1 MLGSKIEMERKCTS
15 SWPWRKKLEKITST
29 APTTS
34 SLLLIDPSR
43 ASFDDSPSAYMQYPE
58 LQQYG
63 QIRPPA
69 EATTMRVG
77 HGGSDETV
85 EMLAKKIVDISSRLA
100 AKDELA
106 NQQSR
111 IAKDAVADLI
121 KKDEQLKQHGLALK
135 EEKSARVK
143 AEDDCLSLKQELDRT
158 CQQKGVVEARMMQL
172 NGALKECM
180 DEMQHAKDQLEQ
192 KAQETAFRNREWDKL
207 KNELET
213 ENAELKRQLMEVT
226 ADNIAISKSLQERGR
241 NLNEIIETRG
251 KVESESKVLQVQIES
266 LHKDMDAYKYE
277 IHVLKKEIQIRNDE
291 KEQNRKHAD
300 TTHKQHLESVKKIAK
315 LESECNRLR
324 ALVRKKL
331 PGPAVIAQMRVE
343 GDHVGKKRLP
353 SPKMIPDQRD
363 VEALNGRL
371 MAMED
376 ETKLLK
382 ESLAK
387 RTAELQVAR
396 QLCARSTSRLSS
408 AESIIEAM
416 ARGQTLSAS
425 CSEENHATS
434 LSHKCD
440 SMQQQSF
447 TLSPAPVS
455 GGIETMEVMDW
466 ALSSEDGNNNDD
478 ELSSAESWASA
489 LIAELSQIKK
499 DDGHPTMKTDENGK
513 PSIRIIGPIVQ
524 DLDLHTALQELNTK
538 LSSIGESILA
548 LPSSMRCMGNQGLVN
563 EMKPLS
569 FGMLGQLMEEF
580 AFMKQLLVE
589 VQKAIESEET
599 NQGSNTNKTYDS
611 SMTDACN
618 EDVTLVES
626 HGEQD
631 TYMGFVRKIIEA
643 VSVSADQSKQEN
655 LESGSVERVF
665 MRLQMVADALNGGSS
680 LHLSEAAAVNLLCNV
695 GDLVKEHCIAAWTPK
710 DVVGGQKLGKETG
723 RSEIDMSVNEVTSG
737 ETVLAA
743 DNGIMSV
750 TDESRRS
757 VEIGTN
763 IIVARSSYEALDGK
777 QGSNVNVGDDGEPVV
792 GETDNVSMLDVG
804 KNGAHSAIDHVKFDM
819 EESEGKLNAIELT
832 LQMEL
837 LQQEVERLR
846 GERDELAAK
855 LAASQGQLEQ
865 QLARVATLDA
875 ESLLL
880 ASEKASMARELTE
893 TIARNQRL
901 EEDLAEARASLDDL
915 RQQVS
920 SLTSALAEQAAGCQ
934 ELQGSFM
941 GLAGVG
947 TSSKERTEVEANS
960 EGKQRKEREIA
971 SAKAQLAECQRTIL
985 VLGSQLRTLS
995 SAQDNVAAEQLFDSS
1010 LESASPTDQI
1020 SLPPMAMAYGAG
1032 HVADRCSSRSRRV
1045 HAAGGYVRTR
1055 GGRLLSAEQYWGS
1068 STGETRSPV
1077 AGGESHATPSHPSYS
1092 GRQVAVPRHMYS
1104 AACAQSPLHEYATEH
1119 SAYTYSPPETA
1130 LSSPATSPA
1139 RYNLQGVKA
1148 PPISKAP
1155 PNKAAATAAAPN
1167 KATATAAAAASGGVG
1182 FPPPSPA
1189 RRASRIARFFAR
1201 TKTVQ

>member
-1 MLGSKIEMERKCTS
+1 MMGSKIEMERKSTS
-15 SWPWRKKLEKITST
+15 SWPWRKKLEKITNA

-34 SLLLIDPSR
+34 SLLLIDPFR
-43 ASFDDSPSAYMQYPE
+43 PSFDDSPSAYMQYPE

-63 QIRPPA
+63 QTRPP
-69 EATTMRVG
+69 ATTMRAG
-77 HGGSDETV
+77 HGGSEETV
-85 EMLAKKIVDISSRLA
+85 EMLAKKIVDLSSRLA
-100 AKDELA
+100 VKDELA

-111 IAKDAVADLI
+111 IAKDAVGDLI
-121 KKDEQLKQHGLALK
+121 KKDEQLKQHVLALK

-143 AEDDCLSLKQELDRT
+143 AEDDCLSSKQELDRT
-158 CQQKGVVEARMMQL
+158 CQQKVVVEARMMQL

-180 DEMQHAKDQLEQ
+180 DEMRHAKDQLEQ

-213 ENAELKRQLMEVT
+213 ENAELKKQLMEVT

-241 NLNEIIETRG
+241 SLNEIIETRG

-277 IHVLKKEIQIRNDE
+277 IHILKKEIQIRNDE

-324 ALVRKKL
+324 ALVRKRL

-387 RTAELQVAR
+387 RTTELQVAR

-478 ELSSAESWASA
+478 ELSSAESWASV

-548 LPSSMRCMGNQGLVN
+548 LPSSMRCVGDQGLVN

-569 FGMLGQLMEEF
+569 FGMLSQLMEEF
-580 AFMKQLLVE
+580 AFVKQLLVE

-599 NQGSNTNKTYDS
+599 NQGSNTNKTDDS

-618 EDVTLVES
+618 EDMTLVER
-626 HGEQD
+626 HIGKD

-643 VSVSADQSKQEN
+643 LSVSADQSKQEN
-655 LESGSVERVF
+655 LESGSVERAFV
-665 MRLQMVADALNGGSS
+665 RLQMVADALNGGCN
-680 LHLSEAAAVNLLCNV
+680 LHLSEVAAVNLLCNV

-710 DVVGGQKLGKETG
+710 DVDLGQKLGKETS
-723 RSEIDMSVNEVTSG
+723 RSKIDMSVNEVTSG
-737 ETVLAA
+737 GTVLAV
-743 DNGIMSV
+743 DNGLMSV

-763 IIVARSSYEALDGK
+763 IIVARSSCEALDGK
-777 QGSNVNVGDDGEPVV
+777 QRSGVDVGDDGEPVV
-792 GETDNVSMLDVG
+792 GEADNVNMLDVG
-804 KNGAHSAIDHVKFDM
+804 KNGAQSAIDHKFDM
-819 EESEGKLNAIELT
+819 EVSEGKLNAIELT

-855 LAASQGQLEQ
+855 LAASHGQLEQ

-880 ASEKASMARELTE
+880 ASEKASVAQELTE
-893 TIARNQRL
+893 GIARNQRL

-920 SLTSALAEQAAGCQ
+920 SLTSALAEQAACQ

-947 TSSKERTEVEANS
+947 TPSKERTGAEADS

-971 SAKAQLAECQRTIL
+971 SAKLQLAECQRTIL
-985 VLGSQLRTLS
+985 VLGSQLRAIS

-1010 LESASPTDQI
+1010 LESASSTDQI
-1020 SLPPMAMAYGAG
+1020 SFSPLAMADVYGGG
-1032 HVADRCSSRSRRV
+1032 HVADHSSSRSRPV
-1045 HAAGGYVRTR
+1045 HAAGGYLRTR
-1055 GGRLLSAEQYWGS
+1055 GGRLVSAEQYWGS
-1068 STGETRSPV
+1068 STGETTPV
-1077 AGGESHATPSHPSYS
+1077 AGGESQGTPSHPSYS
-1092 GRQVAVPRHMYS
+1092 GRHAAVPRHMYS
-1104 AACAQSPLHEYATEH
+1104 TACAQSPLHEYATEQ
-1119 SAYTYSPPETA
+1119 SGYTCSPPETA

-1148 PPISKAP
+1148 PLISKAS
-1155 PNKAAATAAAPN
+1155 NKAAAPAAAN
-1167 KATATAAAAASGGVG
+1167 GGVG

-1201 TKTVQ
+1201 TKTV